1 VPTSVLLSFS
11 SPTRSVIVKRKI
23 IGVAAAIVLAALG
36 TGVLLVYVGAAE
48 QRALAGEVTVDVLV
62 ANDTIPKGTDVAALG
77 SLVRAEKVPSKVRA
91 KGAIADLEALDDLE
105 GEIALVDLV
114 AGEQLVAARFGTQAE
129 LVAQTGVQ
137 VPAGLLQVTVSLEPQ
152 RALGGQVRPGDTVG
166 VLSSFDPFDLDGVV
180 GEDGEEGASKTPNT
194 THLILHKVLVTN
206 VQTEGGMASQ
216 AEEGDETT
224 PPAPTGN
231 LLVTLAVDAPS
242 IERLVFTAEHGA
254 LWLSAEPD
262 DAPEDGTRIQ
272 TRGTVYE

>member
-1 VPTSVLLSFS
+1 VLLSFS